1 MKDLNYYE
9 ILEIKEVPK
18 KPVPVIF
25 AKRNEIT
32 LFIVKETDFKGFR
45 APINNLISWMQN
57 YCKSSYPCFGYINS
71 DVDINNDI
79 NMDYD
84 INIEEDDF

>member
-1 MKDLNYYE
+1 MKNIHSIHYKDLQTSFT
-9 ILEIKEVPK
+9 IGFLI
-18 KPVPVIF
+18 
-25 AKRNEIT
+25 RNLNEY
-32 LFIVKETDFKGFR
+32 
-45 APINNLISWMQN
+45 NNLISWMQN